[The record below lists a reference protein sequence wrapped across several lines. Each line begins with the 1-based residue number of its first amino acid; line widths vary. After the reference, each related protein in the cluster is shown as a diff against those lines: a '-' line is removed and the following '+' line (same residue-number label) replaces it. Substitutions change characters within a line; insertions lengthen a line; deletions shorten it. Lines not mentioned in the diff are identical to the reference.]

1 VLTTVAGWLA
11 CFVAGVVLQRR
22 LRDPDR
28 WSHLLFQLVLWVFSP
43 LAVLYAYTTIEV
55 RLELLA
61 AFACVIAASWLML
74 LAGMVWGR
82 FGGRDRAEAGA
93 LACATPLANTA
104 ILGYPLAI
112 LAFGGPG
119 LALAVVYTEFQFLIP
134 TLGVVLGLARHYA
147 GPGSRG
153 GAAPGLRQLFR
164 SWLLNPPVVVG
175 AVAVALRLLGV
186 DLTALVAPVGPVVGL
201 VVGFVGFV
209 QLGLAISLEPLR
221 HTRGDVW
228 RTAVTVVLRCC
239 LAPLVLFGVGRLT
252 GIAVPGVLL
261 MLSAMPVSFFSLIVS
276 TVFDLDRELSRLLVA
291 VSTVAAIAG
300 VVVWQVAFA

>member
-1 VLTTVAGWLA
+1 MLIAVVGWLA
-11 CFVAGVVLQRR
+11 CFVGGVALQRR

-28 WSHLLFQLVLWVFSP
+28 WSHLIFQAVLWVFSP
-43 LAVLYAYTTIEV
+43 LAVLYAYTTVEV

-61 AFACVIAASWLML
+61 AFACVVAASWVML
-74 LAGMVWGR
+74 LVGMAWGR

-93 LACATPLANTA
+93 LACTTTLSNTA
-104 ILGYPLAI
+104 ILGYPIAI

-147 GPGSRG
+147 GPRSRG

-186 DLTALVAPVGPVVGL
+186 DITALVAPIGSVVGL
-201 VVGFVGFV
+201 VIGFIGFL

-228 RTAVTVVLRCC
+228 RTAVTVVLRSC
-239 LAPLVLFGVGRLT
+239 LAPLVLFGLGRLT

-261 MLSAMPVSFFSLIVS
+261 LLSAMPVSFYSLIVS
-276 TVFDLDRELSRLLVA
+276 TVFDLDRELARLIVA
-291 VSTVAAIAG
+291 VSTVTVIAG
-300 VVVWQVAFA
+300 VVVWQGTLA